1 MEEQMKLREA
11 RVSYLRQTSLPNKGG
26 ALLQIRRDLQQV
38 VAVVVAVVLTLAPLA
53 WAERTQLKPG
63 WNLFS
68 PEQDAQLGRQVSRD
82 AERQVPML
90 NDARVDAYLNSL
102 GRRLAA
108 HAPYHYFQYQFKCVN
123 DRAIN
128 AFALPGG
135 FVYINRG
142 VLEAADNEAQV
153 AGVMAHEISHV
164 ELRHGTNQATKAYAW
179 QVPLG
184 VLGGALGNNAVG
196 AVAQAIG
203 GFAVNSVLLKY
214 SRTAESQA
222 DILGTQIL
230 YDSGYDARAM
240 AQFFEKIE
248 AESKGRSPAEF
259 FSNHP
264 SPEHRIERVNDEVEK
279 LGGPP
284 SGYKTDSAEF
294 REIKRYV
301 LSLPAPPKGG
311 RPPQQASGG
320 RSRRPDQPS
329 SHLQSYE
336 NEALRMSYPDNWR
349 PNGQGSAVSFVPAGG
364 VVDDGRGKGALAY
377 GMIVNI
383 FEPHHD
389 RSEPVTVEDAT
400 DQLIDDMR
408 HSNPGMRVVRQ
419 HERIRLDG
427 ERGLSTYLSNDS
439 PASGRETD
447 WLVTVLRPEG
457 LIYFVCVAPEREY
470 DEYDRTFEA
479 MLNSVRFRR

>member
-1 MEEQMKLREA
+1 MKLRGA
-11 RVSYLRQTSLPNKGG
+11 RVSYLRQTSLPNKRS
-26 ALLQIRRDLQQV
+26 ALLQIRSDLRQV
-38 VAVVVAVVLTLAPLA
+38 VAVVVAVVLMLAPVA

-108 HAPYHYFQYQFKCVN
+108 NAPYHYFQYQFKCVN

-230 YDSGYDARAM
+230 YDSGYDPRAM

-248 AESKGRSPAEF
+248 AESKGRNPAEF

-264 SPEHRIERVNDEVEK
+264 SPEHRMERVNDEVEK

-284 SGYKTDSAEF
+284 RGYKTDSPEF

-311 RPPQQASGG
+311 RAPQQAGGG
-320 RSRRPDQPS
+320 RTRRPDQPS
-329 SHLQSYE
+329 SHFQSYE
-336 NEALRMSYPDNWR
+336 
-349 PNGQGSAVSFVPAGG
+349 
-364 VVDDGRGKGALAY
+364 
-377 GMIVNI
+377 
-383 FEPHHD
+383 
-389 RSEPVTVEDAT
+389 
-400 DQLIDDMR
+400 MR
-408 HSNPGMRVVRQ
+408 RCG
-419 HERIRLDG
+419 
-427 ERGLSTYLSNDS
+427 
-439 PASGRETD
+439 
-447 WLVTVLRPEG
+447 
-457 LIYFVCVAPEREY
+457 
-470 DEYDRTFEA
+470 
-479 MLNSVRFRR
+479 

>member
-1 MEEQMKLREA
+1 MPSRMEEQMKLREA

-26 ALLQIRRDLQQV
+26 ALLQIRSDLRQV
-38 VAVVVAVVLTLAPLA
+38 VAVVVAVLLTLAPLA

-135 FVYINRG
+135 IVYINRG

-230 YDSGYDARAM
+230 YDSGYDPRAM

-248 AESKGRSPAEF
+248 AESKGGNPAEF
-259 FSNHP
+259 FSTIPARSTAWSASTTKWRN
-264 SPEHRIERVNDEVEK
+264 SAVHRAAIRPIPRSSVRSSDTC
-279 LGGPP
+279 
-284 SGYKTDSAEF
+284 S
-294 REIKRYV
+294 
-301 LSLPAPPKGG
+301 LSLRRPKAAGC
-311 RPPQQASGG
+311 
-320 RSRRPDQPS
+320 RSRRVGGATAGPTS
-329 SHLQSYE
+329 
-336 NEALRMSYPDNWR
+336 LRAACR
-349 PNGQGSAVSFVPAGG
+349 
-364 VVDDGRGKGALAY
+364 
-377 GMIVNI
+377 
-383 FEPHHD
+383 
-389 RSEPVTVEDAT
+389 AT
-400 DQLIDDMR
+400 RMR
-408 HSNPGMRVVRQ
+408 RCG
-419 HERIRLDG
+419 
-427 ERGLSTYLSNDS
+427 
-439 PASGRETD
+439 
-447 WLVTVLRPEG
+447 
-457 LIYFVCVAPEREY
+457 
-470 DEYDRTFEA
+470 
-479 MLNSVRFRR
+479 